1 MKFDVDI
8 YQLSTKFMADYP
20 ISDYPELMY
29 KQGRPYSC
37 LLIDTHSDYF
47 ICVPYR
53 SSIRHN
59 NAYMFAGTQRSRKT
73 QSGLDYTK
81 IVIIRDGEYLDS
93 VKAVV
98 DQDEYKETIL
108 HIQTIVYEVRDYVDT
123 YIRHASGVS
132 RIHKREYERRYR
144 FSTLPYFHDIMGII
158 RKTEPVE
165 RF

>member
-20 ISDYPELMY
+20 ISQYPELMH

-53 SSIRHN
+53 SAIRHK
-59 NAYMFAGTQRSRKT
+59 NAYMFTGTQRSKNT

-81 IVIIRDGEYLDS
+81 IVIVRNSAYLDS
-93 VKAVV
+93 AKAVV
-98 DQDEYKETIL
+98 DQDEYKETII
-108 HIQTIVYEVRDYVDT
+108 HIKEIVNEVLDYVDT
-123 YIRHASGVS
+123 YIRHISGIA
-132 RIHKREYERRYR
+132 RIHKREYERKYR
-144 FSTLPYFHDIMGII
+144 FSTLPYFHEIMSIGE
-158 RKTEPVE
+158 KTESAE
-165 RF
+165 QT